1 MLLGSNLKY
10 LHVECSSYLTVCSIN
25 LSPYLLICGNES
37 DVAWGLSW
45 ILNSVPKLFKCV
57 GVFIYL
63 LTENNEFY
71 KIDTRDRSIKKSEA
85 EFEENFSGAGID
97 FTLSLREKSLYS
109 QG

>member
-1 MLLGSNLKY
+1 
-10 LHVECSSYLTVCSIN
+10 
-25 LSPYLLICGNES
+25 
-37 DVAWGLSW
+37 
-45 ILNSVPKLFKCV
+45 V